1 MSQDVISPDIA
12 ATIPAL
18 FRERL
23 KRNPDKIAY
32 QQYNLANKSWE
43 SSSWGD
49 ISVEIIRWQA
59 SLAKEKLQP
68 GERVA
73 LMLKNSRDWVV
84 FDQAAL
90 GMGLVTVPLYVDD
103 RPDNVAYILNDANVK
118 VLLVEDTKQW
128 QRLLDLKTELPD
140 LQRIISIE
148 PVHEED
154 QPSDARLVSR
164 ADWLFG
170 AKGELQAR
178 EREAEELASIVY
190 TSGTTGRP
198 KGVMLSHKNIISD
211 AYGAFLSGEEHP
223 SGYFLG
229 TDQYLSFLPLSH
241 MFERT
246 VGYMLPM
253 MVGAQVNFAR
263 SIPQLGE
270 DLQNIKPT
278 ILVSVPRIFERVY
291 SKIMDGLKSKSPIA
305 RKLFDLTV
313 TIGWM
318 RFQYQQKR
326 KRWSPLLLLWPV
338 LNKLVASKVME
349 KLGGRMRIAICGGAA
364 LSPEVARLFI
374 GLGLP
379 LVQGYGLTEA
389 SPVISSNRV
398 FKNIP
403 HSIGYVFPN
412 VQVRIG
418 VDDELQS
425 YGDNNMLGYW
435 NNQEATDATFTEDG
449 WLRSGDKARIDE
461 NGFIYITGRLKDI
474 LVLANGE
481 KVPPA
486 DMEMAISVDG
496 LFEQVMVIGEARPYL
511 TACVVLNPEHWED
524 LADKIGFDAEDKQSL
539 EKKEI
544 EKLVLSRISRR
555 LKDFPGYAQ
564 IRRVAMFIEPWT
576 IDDGLIT
583 PTLKIKRKKVLERF
597 ADKISRL
604 YAGHGVK

>member
-1 MSQDVISPDIA
+1 MSQDVITPDIA
-12 ATIPAL
+12 DTIPAL

-23 KRNPDKIAY
+23 KRNPDKVAY
-32 QQYNLANKSWE
+32 QQYNFANKTWE
-43 SSSWGD
+43 SSSWSQ
-49 ISVEIIRWQA
+49 ISTEIIRWQA
-59 SLAKEKLQP
+59 SLEKENLQP
-68 GERVA
+68 GDRVA

-90 GMGLVTVPLYVDD
+90 GMGLVTVPLYVED

-118 VLLVEDTKQW
+118 ILLVEDTEQW
-128 QRLLDLKTELPD
+128 KRLLDLKTELKD

-154 QPSDARLVSR
+154 HPSDARLISR

-170 AKGELQAR
+170 AKGELQQK
-178 EREAEELASIVY
+178 ERAAQEMASIVY

-211 AYGAFLSGEEHP
+211 AYGAFLCGEEHP
-223 SGYFLG
+223 SGNFLNS
-229 TDQYLSFLPLSH
+229 DQYLSFLPLSH

-278 ILVSVPRIFERVY
+278 VLVSVPRIFERVY
-291 SKIMDGLKSKSPIA
+291 SKIMTGLNAKPAVA

-313 TIGWM
+313 SIGWL
-318 RFQYQQKR
+318 RFEYEQKR
-326 KRWSPLLLLWPV
+326 RVWSPLLLLWPV
-338 LNKLVASKVME
+338 LDKLVASKVME

-389 SPVISSNRV
+389 GPVISSNRV
-398 FKNIP
+398 YKNIP
-403 HSIGYVFPN
+403 HSIGYAFPN

-435 NNQEATDATFTEDG
+435 NNQEVTDATFTDDG
-449 WLRSGDKARIDE
+449 WLRTGDKARIDD

-486 DMEMAISVDG
+486 DMEMAIAVDG
-496 LFEQVMVIGEARPYL
+496 MFEQVMVIGEARPYL
-511 TACVVLNPEHWED
+511 TACVVLNVEQWND
-524 LADKIGFDAEDKQSL
+524 LADKIGFDADDEASL
-539 EKKEI
+539 QKKEI
-544 EKLVLSRISRR
+544 EKLILSRISQR

-564 IRRVAMFIEPWT
+564 IRRVAMFLEPWS

-583 PTLKIKRKKVLERF
+583 PTLKVKRAKVMERF
-597 ADKISRL
+597 ADRINKL
-604 YAGHGVK
+604 YEGHGV